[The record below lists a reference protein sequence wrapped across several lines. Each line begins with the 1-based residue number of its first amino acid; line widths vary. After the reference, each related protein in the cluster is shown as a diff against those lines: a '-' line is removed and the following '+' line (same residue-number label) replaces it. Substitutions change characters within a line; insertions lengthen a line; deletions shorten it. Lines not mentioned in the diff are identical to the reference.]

1 MENNHV
7 IVGID
12 IGNLTTIVSCE
23 DRTIIFESRIEKAD
37 ELLKL
42 GGTGSLINYANEE
55 YIVGKGIFEKDK
67 YKFRK
72 ENFLK
77 LLYFGIAKITDS
89 DRVKLVTGIPAGNYS
104 SRKDEMKAFIKENDS
119 KIIEIYVDGEKVKR
133 GIYIEEVMIVPE
145 GYGIKNLDIVNEL
158 PIGRDT
164 LIVDIGGGTTDWAEF
179 DKDMRFLNGGSINN
193 GLSDLYSKVRFCME
207 DALEYNIPLEQ
218 VKDYVDGN
226 KEFQADKAIIENGIS
241 RFYREWINELKNYYE
256 LKRYNIILAGGGS
269 SKVYNQFK
277 KEYPETLIVSNIQAN
292 AVGFRAIGEK
302 KWQKAN
308 N

>member
-12 IGNLTTIVSCE
+12 IGNLTTIVSCD
-23 DRTIIFESRIEKAD
+23 DRTIVFESRIEKAD

-133 GIYIEEVMIVPE
+133 SIYIEEVMIVPE
-145 GYGIKNLDIVNEL
+145 GYGIKTLDIVNEL

-218 VKDYVDGN
+218 VNDYVDGN